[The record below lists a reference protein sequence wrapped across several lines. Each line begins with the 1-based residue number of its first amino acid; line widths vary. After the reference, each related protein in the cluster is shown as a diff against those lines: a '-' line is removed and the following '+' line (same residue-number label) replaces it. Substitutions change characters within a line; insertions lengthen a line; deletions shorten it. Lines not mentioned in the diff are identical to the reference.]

1 MPLRRKRAREGGADD
16 GRRAKRPTT
25 QEVVDALSKAA
36 AAGGMVQV
44 RFRPPASTVAA
55 GLLHTPGHLWHR
67 SSLRCTLTCAIAV
80 DV

>member
-1 MPLRRKRAREGGADD
+1 MPLRRKRAREGGGDE

-44 RFRPPASTVAA
+44 RCR
-55 GLLHTPGHLWHR
+55 LK
-67 SSLRCTLTCAIAV
+67 SSHSVKGSAYRWLALACFQ
-80 DV
+80 